1 MSLIQFE
8 NRLREYALLM
18 RLDKPIGAF
27 LLLWPTLWA
36 LWLAGQ
42 GQPARG
48 VVVIFVLGVFLMRS
62 AGCVIN
68 DIADRNF
75 DPYVAR
81 TRQRPLAARRI
92 AVREAVVV
100 LIVLC
105 LTAFALVSLLNT
117 LTVLLS
123 LPALALAISYPFMK
137 RFHHLPQVHLG
148 AAFGWSIPMAF
159 AALTGAVP
167 LLAWLLFAANV
178 VWAVVYDTMYAM
190 VDREDDLQVGTKSTA
205 ILFGARDRWII
216 GRLQLLLLVL
226 LVLVGLLGGLGWAYY
241 AGLFAATWF
250 ALYQQYLI
258 RNREPDQC
266 FKAFLNNN
274 WFGLIIFC
282 GIVLDFLPAMTS

>member
-105 LTAFALVSLLNT
+105 LTAFALASLLNT

-178 VWAVVYDTMYAM
+178 VWSVVYDTMYAM

-205 ILFGARDRWII
+205 ILFGVRDRRII

-258 RNREPDQC
+258 RNREPGQC